1 MSQLTK
7 VSGSMIGGQYNS
19 AVSPNA
25 PIYENLTT
33 ITQSYSITTGT
44 NAMSAG
50 PITINDGVTV
60 SIPNGSVWT
69 IV

>member
-1 MSQLTK
+1 MALTK
-7 VSGSMIGGQYNS
+7 VSAGMVG
-19 AVSPNA
+19 ADAWPAFSPNA
-25 PIYENLTT
+25 PIYENLQT
-33 ITQSYSITTGT
+33 ITANYSITTGS